1 MKLRCA
7 VLPGIAVLMLGLAR
21 LSAADP
27 VPVAEVDGRPIT
39 LRQVE
44 DALLKQEGAELVQ
57 DFLAN
62 RLENMDWAGL
72 ADEDQLIQVGKV
84 TLTRRQLADI
94 LLRKGA
100 GPVREELVQIAIIDR
115 ALEREGIVV
124 TDPVLDAAL
133 LRMERRFQSD
143 SAAKLPAGQRL
154 DFASWLRSTKRM
166 SVVEFRAS
174 AGFRTLAGLQA
185 LVIKRA
191 KAGLEEAAID
201 ALFAK
206 DPERFR
212 IKEAIDVQVLF
223 MPWRTTP
230 GPGGTVIVPAGEQAR
245 LGEVASQ
252 VFGTIARGEVPFERA
267 WTAFGKTWDPE
278 AGHGGRVGW
287 ITRDGGRQQP
297 GARTVPEDVVVRAW
311 EVDRGY
317 PALLPP
323 IASSEG
329 VWIVRILGRRADQA
343 PALPA
348 MREAVI
354 DALIEDSLEE
364 RTSALLAELRTATP
378 VKYLSL
384 PGAVDQ
390 QRQSEPPKPP

>member
-1 MKLRCA
+1 MKRLF
-7 VLPGIAVLMLGLAR
+7 LPLLFVVR
-21 LSAADP
+21 LIAADP

-39 LRQVE
+39 LRHVE

-62 RLENMDWAGL
+62 RLENMDWASL
-72 ADEDQLIQVGKV
+72 ADEDQLIQIGEVK
-84 TLTRRQLADI
+84 LTRRQLADI

-115 ALEREGIVV
+115 ALERDGILI
-124 TDPVLDAAL
+124 TESTLDAAL
-133 LRMERRFQSD
+133 MRMERRFQAD
-143 SAAKLPAGQRL
+143 SAAKMPAGQRL
-154 DFASWLRSTKRM
+154 DFASWLRSTKHM
-166 SVVEFRAS
+166 TVVEFRSS

-185 LVIKRA
+185 LVVKRA
-191 KAGLEEAAID
+191 KASLDEAAI
-201 ALFAK
+201 AAQFTK

-223 MPWRTTP
+223 MPWRAERGADGQLILP
-230 GPGGTVIVPAGEQAR
+230 VGEQAR

-267 WTAFGKTWDPE
+267 WSAFGKTWDPE

-287 ITRDGGRQQP
+287 VTRDGGRQQP
-297 GARTVPEDVVVRAW
+297 GARTIPDEVIARAW
-311 EVDRGY
+311 EIDKGY

-323 IASSEG
+323 IASPEG
-329 VWIVRILGRRADQA
+329 VWIVRILGRRTERA
-343 PALPA
+343 PDPVA
-348 MREAVI
+348 MRDDVI
-354 DALIEDSLEE
+354 NALIEDSLEE
-364 RTSALLAELRTATP
+364 RTTALLTELRKTTP

-390 QRQSEPPKPP
+390 QRQAEPPKQP